1 VQIGFHPSRRFVA
14 FPHLCAIISLA
25 VTASQII
32 EESE

>member
-1 VQIGFHPSRRFVA
+1 LDFHPTRRFVA
-14 FPHLCAIISLA
+14 FSQPCAIISLA